1 MEVGRTYPTDDQ
13 VAEAL
18 RWIGEVFVRTGAQY
32 QVVGGLAARAYGAT
46 RPLVDLDFYVSA
58 RDLPRVLESVGDSC
72 VWGPEH
78 LTDENWDL
86 TFAKLEKHGV
96 QIELADAEGARFYSS
111 SAGRWLDQDIVFHDS
126 RKRVILG
133 VEIEVMPKDQLVEYK
148 RALDR
153 PVDRLDLS
161 EIEG

>member
-1 MEVGRTYPTDDQ
+1 MEVSRANSADQQ

-18 RWIGEVFVRTGAQY
+18 RWISEIFDRIGAQY

-46 RPLVDLDFYVSA
+46 RPLIDLDFYVRA
-58 RDLPRVLESVGDSC
+58 EDLPRVLACVGDSC

-78 LTDENWDL
+78 FKDENWDL
-86 TFAKLEKHGV
+86 TFAKLERRGV
-96 QIELADAEGARFYSS
+96 QIELAEAEGARYYSP
-111 SAGRWLDQDIVFHDS
+111 GTGEWLDQDIAFQDS
-126 RKRVILG
+126 ERHTVLG
-133 VEIEVMPKDQLVEYK
+133 VEIQVMRRGQLVAYK

-161 EIEG
+161 EIAE